1 MGQFVFTMEKE
12 GHIACVPQSRIT
24 WKGHNWRAGVELC
37 GFWEHKSMTTNHGFW
52 MNSKFKVQNSGC
64 NGGHPW
70 PLEIYQRWF
79 EELQFYTVVASWE
92 TSTPSIKCKISQ
104 SWKRSFR
111 AGTSTIDGKPT
122 PGPSPGDSC
131 WKDGKCFSRES
142 TCLGMTQGRAGIH
155 TMNPGGGKAEKY
167 AYKDQRA
174 RNGKHTTNL
183 PSGQAASP
191 QTRIN
196 QGDKTPPWMPPAQ
209 AKQKRKKKRKKRKSV
224 IKYLHNKEKSS
235 RDRPKKKEEKEQC
248 SHQGGCWQLP
258 LMLL

>member
-1 MGQFVFTMEKE
+1 
-12 GHIACVPQSRIT
+12 
-24 WKGHNWRAGVELC
+24 
-37 GFWEHKSMTTNHGFW
+37 
-52 MNSKFKVQNSGC
+52 
-64 NGGHPW
+64 
-70 PLEIYQRWF
+70 
-79 EELQFYTVVASWE
+79 
-92 TSTPSIKCKISQ
+92 
-104 SWKRSFR
+104 
-111 AGTSTIDGKPT
+111 
-122 PGPSPGDSC
+122 
-131 WKDGKCFSRES
+131 
-142 TCLGMTQGRAGIH
+142 
-155 TMNPGGGKAEKY
+155 MNPGGGKAEKY

-224 IKYLHNKEKSS
+224 IKYLHSKEKSS